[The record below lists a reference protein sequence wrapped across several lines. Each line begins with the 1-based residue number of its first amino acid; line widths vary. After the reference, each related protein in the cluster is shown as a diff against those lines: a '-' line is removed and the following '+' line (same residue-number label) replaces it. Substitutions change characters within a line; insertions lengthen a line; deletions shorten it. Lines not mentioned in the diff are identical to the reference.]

1 MGWIVIVILASWEY
15 HFIRVHENLV
25 QYPSNYISIVTVLF
39 CCLPGKKE
47 TVAVKLI
54 YDPFFNKY

>member
-25 QYPSNYISIVTVLF
+25 QYPSNYISIVNVLF
-39 CCLPGKKE
+39 CCLSVKTKTE
-47 TVAVKLI
+47 AVELI
-54 YDPFFNKY
+54 YNSFFNKY